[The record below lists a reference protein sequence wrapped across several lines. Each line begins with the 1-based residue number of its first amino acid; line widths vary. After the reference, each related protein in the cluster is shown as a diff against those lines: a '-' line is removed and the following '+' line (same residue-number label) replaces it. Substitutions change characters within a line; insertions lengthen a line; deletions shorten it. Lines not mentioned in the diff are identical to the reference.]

1 MKNLPIALLIVY
13 AVILYSCNPEPNK
26 PKPQPNTEQQ
36 EIKDT
41 AYGSD
46 ERHKMDL
53 YLPKDRNQH
62 TPTIILIHG
71 GAWQAGNKSEM
82 NKLIPLIQAEMPE
95 AAIANINYRLANGN
109 TITADQM
116 MDDIAASV
124 QFLSDNSE
132 QLNISNHFAMIGAS
146 AGAHLA
152 MLYTYK
158 YNVEDKVKCVS
169 DMFGPAVLDDWEWY
183 NAYNIFLGANIKDI
197 LKTYTGTYWDTTI
210 YKSHSPQRQL
220 SVTQQKPTIIFHG
233 NLDPIV
239 PLYQSQWL
247 RAKLTELNIP
257 HQYVE
262 YSDFHGF
269 NDANNKDCIKKTILF
284 FKEHL

>member
-1 MKNLPIALLIVY
+1 
-13 AVILYSCNPEPNK
+13 
-26 PKPQPNTEQQ
+26 

-169 DMFGPAVLDDWEWY
+169 YMFGPSVIDDSAW
-183 NAYNIFLGANIKDI
+183 
-197 LKTYTGTYWDTTI
+197 
-210 YKSHSPQRQL
+210 
-220 SVTQQKPTIIFHG
+220 
-233 NLDPIV
+233 
-239 PLYQSQWL
+239 
-247 RAKLTELNIP
+247 
-257 HQYVE
+257 
-262 YSDFHGF
+262 
-269 NDANNKDCIKKTILF
+269 
-284 FKEHL
+284 